1 MGRMIPVKFRTPSTI
16 KPEEIHKM
24 LDVVESRILPL
35 TEEFVR
41 KGHNLFGGAVLD
53 PVTLEPVVVGSNR
66 RSDNPVFHGEVET
79 LLRFYQ
85 LKDRPKAEDLV
96 FLATHEPCCMCF
108 SALAWCGF
116 KEAWYLFD
124 YTETDKDFNMPDDL
138 IMLREL
144 FGSQDI
150 RRNNSY
156 LNLYSIKEAAKLSSD
171 AEALM
176 ARIEALKSK
185 YKALPVVL

>member
-1 MGRMIPVKFRTPSTI
+1 MWRMISMKFRTPETI
-16 KPEEIHKM
+16 KAEELHKM
-24 LDVVESRILPL
+24 LDVIEHRILPL
-35 TEEFVR
+35 TDEFVR

-53 PVTLEPVVVGSNR
+53 PVSLDPVVVGSNR

-79 LLRFYQ
+79 LLRFYE
-85 LKDRPKAEDLV
+85 LKDRPKAEDTV

-124 YTETDKDFNMPDDL
+124 YAETDKDFNMPDDL
-138 IMLREL
+138 IMLKEL

-150 RRNNSY
+150 RRRNSY
-156 LNLYSIKEAAKLSSD
+156 LNLYSIKEAAKQSED
-171 AEALM
+171 AERLM
-176 ARIEALKSK
+176 ARIESLKEK

>member
-1 MGRMIPVKFRTPSTI
+1 MKFRTPETI
-16 KPEEIHKM
+16 TAEELHKM
-24 LDVVESRILPL
+24 LDVIEHRILPL
-35 TEEFVR
+35 TEDFVR

-53 PVTLEPVVVGSNR
+53 PVSLDPIVVGSNR

-79 LLRFYQ
+79 LLRFYEQ
-85 LKDRPKAEDLV
+85 KDRPKAEETV

-138 IMLREL
+138 IMLKEL

-150 RRNNSY
+150 RRRNSY
-156 LNLYSIKEAAKLSSD
+156 LNLYSIKEAAKQSED
-171 AEALM
+171 AERLM
-176 ARIEALKSK
+176 ARIESLKEK